1 MERKLVTFLTC
12 LLLLT
17 SNISGQ
23 RHWTVA
29 HGLPT
34 GEVRQIVE
42 LPNGQMLVNCEG
54 VFCIANGQ
62 SFDVVPCDQSQAYRL
77 TQYAN
82 SYGQLWQ
89 GDSLLWLRD
98 FYRIYLFDAH
108 QRTFITDIS
117 SYLTDTI
124 LQSIVS
130 DTADTPTPTD
140 TQYQIIDSIINV
152 RDVTVAT
159 TDRQGGLWIGT
170 RTNGIVY
177 QPAQR
182 IKPEI
187 HTGDDPLIGW
197 ARGASLRSGQTMF
210 VIQLRDGRLLRC
222 DSLCHLAY
230 SQPDQTVIS
239 LNDKLPALNKYRYL
253 VGACLLDGN
262 LVAVYTQ
269 NGAFLLDTKADTLA
283 QFPNASEIERYSSK
297 YNCMLK
303 DHEGN
308 LWIGTQ
314 NGLFSL
320 TRAHKGNGNDYLCQ
334 RIEGLSNNCI
344 RSLVLDADE
353 NLWAGTSYGVSRI
366 TPSVINLGIDD
377 DIPATSMM
385 DRAALLLDDGRL
397 VFAAGGGLAV
407 SFRPNELVG
416 NEKPLPV
423 VITKMTVNGEAVLS
437 DTQSLSYTQNNL
449 SFYFSTLNYATP
461 SHDSYR
467 YRLRGLEIDWNI
479 CCDGKGQGTANY
491 KALPPG
497 EYIFEVQASTASG
510 EWGPITEQPIV
521 IRPPLWLT
529 WWAKI
534 IYAFVALLGF
544 IGIMSL
550 YLKKKRARLIA
561 ENDARVNRLF
571 ELREEARHQ
580 FAESANIDPDKITVN
595 AEEEKLVSQMLKA
608 IEAHI
613 DNEQYNADLLARDVA
628 MSRASFYKKLQNMLG
643 ITPTDFIRKV
653 RLKRAAQLLTES
665 QLSINEIATHVG
677 FATARN
683 FSSSFKKIFG
693 VTPSEYRNREEN
705 AKKTHN

>member
-1 MERKLVTFLTC
+1 M
-12 LLLLT
+12 
-17 SNISGQ
+17 
-23 RHWTVA
+23 
-29 HGLPT
+29 
-34 GEVRQIVE
+34 
-42 LPNGQMLVNCEG
+42 
-54 VFCIANGQ
+54 
-62 SFDVVPCDQSQAYRL
+62 
-77 TQYAN
+77 
-82 SYGQLWQ
+82 
-89 GDSLLWLRD
+89 
-98 FYRIYLFDAH
+98 
-108 QRTFITDIS
+108 
-117 SYLTDTI
+117 
-124 LQSIVS
+124 
-130 DTADTPTPTD
+130 
-140 TQYQIIDSIINV
+140 
-152 RDVTVAT
+152 
-159 TDRQGGLWIGT
+159 
-170 RTNGIVY
+170 
-177 QPAQR
+177 
-182 IKPEI
+182 
-187 HTGDDPLIGW
+187 
-197 ARGASLRSGQTMF
+197 
-210 VIQLRDGRLLRC
+210 
-222 DSLCHLAY
+222 
-230 SQPDQTVIS
+230 
-239 LNDKLPALNKYRYL
+239 
-253 VGACLLDGN
+253 
-262 LVAVYTQ
+262 
-269 NGAFLLDTKADTLA
+269 
-283 QFPNASEIERYSSK
+283 
-297 YNCMLK
+297 
-303 DHEGN
+303 
-308 LWIGTQ
+308 
-314 NGLFSL
+314 
-320 TRAHKGNGNDYLCQ
+320 
-334 RIEGLSNNCI
+334 
-344 RSLVLDADE
+344 VLDADGH
-353 NLWAGTSYGVSRI
+353 LWAGTSFGISRV

-377 DIPATSMM
+377 GIPATSMM

-613 DNEQYNADLLARDVA
+613 DDEQYNADLLARDVA
-628 MSRASFYKKLQNMLG
+628 MSRASLYKKLQTILG
-643 ITPTDFIRKV
+643 ITPTDFIRNV
-653 RLKRAAQLLTES
+653 RLKRAAQLLAST
-665 QLSINEIATHVG
+665 QLSINEIADRVG
-677 FATARN
+677 FITARN
-683 FSSSFKKIFG
+683 FSTQFKKMFG
-693 VTPSEYRNREEN
+693 VTPSEYREPKNE
-705 AKKTHN
+705 TI